1 MIKLPSAFMIRIVP
15 LVAVVVLSGPAGAGE
30 MRGRILVSDRGG
42 KPAAGVTLSAVPWEP
57 PFDEARREAKGGE
70 APKPYAS
77 TASGADGSYLLV
89 VPAEPGREKLF
100 RVRAEGGGV
109 VPVVFEDVFDAAET
123 EDLGEH
129 VLPGAE
135 ALVGKVVD
143 AAGAPVA
150 GAEVTLTPGGVA
162 GDPDM
167 RAATRLAQTA
177 ADGTFRFTEAGA
189 QGNSLTVE
197 KGGFARALEIG
208 LRGGGAPRPVVLASG
223 VSVTG
228 VVHRADKK
236 PAAGALVRLE
246 GRSTTRWVETDAE
259 GRFTIAHAAAGRAT
273 LAVDAGEAGF
283 AALPDVKLPLAEGK
297 TLAATLTVPAT
308 LEGKVVDE
316 KTGRPVPRARL
327 FLKGTGFARLAR
339 GGSDGTFRFRGV
351 PARSYRLTVD
361 EARYVPWVKADL
373 ALAPGETKRL
383 DLALVPGAAITG
395 RIVDENG
402 AAIAGAKGSLA
413 RGGENP
419 MAGLA
424 RMFRRGREASA
435 FRTLPDGTFKASRLA
450 PGDNQ
455 RLVATHPEFERTTVA
470 GLSLPGGVT
479 KSGLAVVM
487 RRGATVSGLVKDGNG
502 QPVADVEVELSQSF
516 SFRGGRGGMTAQ
528 LALAGGPGSR
538 PRAKTGGDGRFE
550 IKGVTAGEYALSARR
565 AGFATERIDPVKVTD
580 QGAEP
585 LTIALAPGATIS
597 GAVRR
602 KTGEGAEGFFVNA
615 GAADRPAMMAGAGS
629 IQPTGADGQFVIE
642 GLRAG
647 QSYDLSV
654 FGGTGLG
661 PQKRGVTAPA
671 DGVEIAV
678 SATGRIG
685 GTALDAR
692 SLRPLT
698 DFSVSYEPE
707 RGGGGN
713 VMRLV
718 NRAAGRASGTGV
730 GEKHVIHAE
739 DGGFQLEDVPAGTWT
754 VAVTARGYQPAHVAS
769 IVVEEGATKE
779 GVEVKATPGGSLKG
793 RVTDAKSGRAVP
805 NAAVTREAAGS
816 GTGSVMGLG
825 RIMGGGDE
833 GEITTDADGRF
844 EVEGLAAGRV
854 KVSAKHPDYADGS
867 EVTDLKEGG
876 VSVEIRLVSGGA
888 LAGTVFSDQKQ
899 PRPGVD
905 VTLAAAGESGFGRIL
920 GGGQSTTTDGAG
932 RFRFDHLGSGRYT
945 VSAGSRGKTSNL
957 VDAVLQAGE
966 SKEDILL
973 SLAAGTTLR
982 GTVSGLPDGWKSG
995 VMVTA
1000 TGADSFFA
1008 STRADAGG
1016 RFEITGVPPGPVT
1029 LRAQAGDGLG
1039 TSRSAMKQVKADDA
1053 VPVLE
1058 TEIVFD
1064 TGFTLSGRVARAGQP
1079 LPNAVVTA
1087 NLQGGGGRQAASRT
1101 DESGAYR
1108 LEGLQVGTYN
1118 VNANSDV
1125 FAGGSTTRKTV
1136 TLNGDQ
1142 TLDLAFPTAR
1152 ISGLVTDGGSK
1163 QPLADATVELGGAA
1177 GAGPFQRM
1185 STTDSNGLFTFTD
1198 IAAQAYTLNVR
1209 KPDYQYDKRN
1219 VSAADDGSSENLAI
1233 ELTRGEG
1240 IGIQVKD
1247 GLYGVPLRGVLARVF
1262 DGAKTSVFTGTLSL
1276 DTNGVGEI
1284 SSLKPGRYSLIVD
1297 ASGYAPAVLDGISV
1311 PSQTVPIT
1319 LTPGGSIDISAGPK
1333 TLATGTAR
1341 ATLKT
1346 ASGVPY
1352 PYTVFNLDGRVA
1364 VSADGSGQKG
1374 FRRIENVAPGGY
1386 TLAVDGGASKVFTVM
1401 EGGLTPVEL
1410 P

>member
-1 MIKLPSAFMIRIVP
+1 MVKFPAAFVSGIVP
-15 LVAVVVLSGPAGAGE
+15 LFASLFLSAPAGAGE
-30 MRGRILVSDRGG
+30 IRGRILVEGRGER
-42 KPAAGVTLSAVPWEP
+42 PASGVTLSAVPWEA
-57 PFDEARREAKGGE
+57 PFDEARREAKAGE
-70 APKPYAS
+70 APKPYA
-77 TASGADGSYLLV
+77 TAVAGADGSFLLSV
-89 VPAEPGREKLF
+89 RAEPGGEKLF
-100 RVRAEGGGV
+100 RVRAEGAGV
-109 VPVVFEDVFDAAET
+109 LPVVFEDVFDAAET
-123 EDLGEH
+123 EDLGER

-143 AAGAPVA
+143 PAGAPVA
-150 GAEVTLTPGGVA
+150 GAEVALTPGGVA

-167 RAATRLAQTA
+167 RAATRQTQTA

-197 KGGFARALEIG
+197 KAGFARALEVG
-208 LRGGGAPRPVVLASG
+208 LRGGAAARPIILAPG
-223 VSVTG
+223 VSVSG
-228 VVHRADKK
+228 FVHRADKK

-246 GRSTTRWVETDAE
+246 GKSTTRWVETDAD

-273 LAVDAGEAGF
+273 LAVDAGDAGF
-283 AALPDVKLPLAEGK
+283 AARPDVKLPLAEGK
-297 TLAATLTVPAT
+297 TLAATLTVPAA
-308 LEGKVVDE
+308 LEGRVVDE

-327 FLKGTGFARLAR
+327 FLKGTDFARLAR
-339 GGSDGTFRFRGV
+339 GGPDGTFRFKGV

-373 ALAPGETKRL
+373 PLAPGETKRL
-383 DLALVPGAAITG
+383 DLALVLGATITG
-395 RIVDENG
+395 RAVDENG
-402 AAIAGAKGSLA
+402 VAIAGAKGALA
-413 RGGENP
+413 RGSENP
-419 MAGLA
+419 MAGIM
-424 RMFRRGREASA
+424 RMFRRGREAQA
-435 FRTLPDGTFKASRLA
+435 FRTLPDGTFKATRLA
-450 PGDNQ
+450 PGDHQ
-455 RLVATHPEFERTTVA
+455 RLVATHPDFERTTVA
-470 GLSLPGGVT
+470 GLSLAGGAT
-479 KSGLAVVM
+479 KAGIAVVM
-487 RRGATVSGLVKDGNG
+487 RRGAAVTGLVKDGNDR
-502 QPVADVEVELSQSF
+502 PVADVEVELGQSF
-516 SFRGGRGGMTAQ
+516 TFRGGRGGMTAQ
-528 LALAGGPGSR
+528 IGFAGGPGSR

-550 IKGVTAGEYALSARR
+550 IKGVAAGEYALSARR

-585 LTIALAPGATIS
+585 LSIVLAPGATIS

-615 GAADRPAMMAGAGS
+615 GASGRPAMLAGAGS
-629 IQPTGADGQFVIE
+629 LQPTGADGQFVIE

-692 SLRPLT
+692 SGRPLT
-698 DFSVSYEPE
+698 DFSVSYEPD
-707 RGGGGN
+707 RSGGGN
-713 VMRLV
+713 VMRIV
-718 NRAAGRASGTGV
+718 SRAVGRASGTGM
-730 GEKHVIHAE
+730 GEKREIHAE
-739 DGGFQLEDVPAGTWT
+739 DGSFVLEDVPAGTWT
-754 VAVTARGYQPAHVAS
+754 VAVTAKGYQPAHVAS
-769 IVVEEGATKE
+769 IVVEEGAAKE
-779 GVEVKATPGGSLKG
+779 GVEVKVTAGGSLKG

-805 NAAVTREAAGS
+805 NATVTHEAAGS
-816 GTGSVMGLG
+816 GPGFG
-825 RIMGGGDE
+825 RLMIGGAGDE
-833 GEITTDADGRF
+833 AEITTDADGRF
-844 EVEGLAAGRV
+844 EIEGLATGRV

-867 EVTDLKEGG
+867 EVADLKESGA
-876 VSVEIRLVSGGA
+876 SVEIRLVAGGA
-888 LAGTVFSDQKQ
+888 LAGTVLSDQKQ
-899 PRPGVD
+899 ALPGVD
-905 VTLAAAGESGFGRIL
+905 VSLAAAGESGFGRFL
-920 GGGQSTTTDGAG
+920 GGGQSTTTDGTG
-932 RFRFDHLGSGRYT
+932 RFRFDHLAAGRYS
-945 VSAGSRGKTSNL
+945 VSAAFRGKTSNL

-966 SKEDILL
+966 SREDVLL
-973 SLAAGTTLR
+973 SLAAGTMLR
-982 GTVSGLPDGWKSG
+982 GTISGLPDGWKNG

-1000 TGADSFFA
+1000 AGADSFFA
-1008 STRADAGG
+1008 STRTGADG
-1016 RFEITGVPPGPVT
+1016 RFEISGVPAGPVT

-1039 TSRSAMKQVKADDA
+1039 TSRSAMKQVRADDA

-1058 TEIVFD
+1058 TEITFD
-1064 TGFTLSGRVARAGQP
+1064 VGFALSGRVTRAGQA

-1108 LEGLQVGTYN
+1108 LEGLQEGTYN

-1136 TLNGDQ
+1136 TLNSDQ
-1142 TLDLAFPTAR
+1142 SLDLTFPTAK
-1152 ISGLVTDGGSK
+1152 ITGIVTDGGSK

-1177 GAGPFQRM
+1177 AAGPFQRT

-1198 IAAQAYTLNVR
+1198 IVPQAYTLNAR
-1209 KPDYQYDKRN
+1209 KPDYQYDKRS
-1219 VSAADDGSSENLAI
+1219 VTAAEDGSSENLTI

-1262 DGAKTSVFTGTLSL
+1262 DGTRAPVFTGTLSL

-1319 LTPGGSIDISAGPK
+1319 LTPGGSIDITAGPK
-1333 TLATGTAR
+1333 TLASGTAH

-1346 ASGVPY
+1346 AAGVPY
-1352 PYTVFNLDGRVA
+1352 PYTVFNLDGRVV
-1364 VSADGSGQKG
+1364 VSADGSGQRG
-1374 FRRIENVAPGGY
+1374 FRRIENVAPGSY
-1386 TLAVDGGASKVFTVM
+1386 TLTVDGGASKVFSVA

>member
-1 MIKLPSAFMIRIVP
+1 
-15 LVAVVVLSGPAGAGE
+15 
-30 MRGRILVSDRGG
+30 
-42 KPAAGVTLSAVPWEP
+42 
-57 PFDEARREAKGGE
+57 
-70 APKPYAS
+70 
-77 TASGADGSYLLV
+77 
-89 VPAEPGREKLF
+89 
-100 RVRAEGGGV
+100 VRAEGGGV
-109 VPVVFEDVFDAAET
+109 VPILFEDVFDAAET
-123 EDLGEH
+123 EDLGER

-135 ALVGKVVD
+135 TLVGKVVD
-143 AAGAPVA
+143 AAGAPIA

-167 RAATRLAQTA
+167 QAATRLTQTS

-189 QGNSLTVE
+189 QSNSITVE
-197 KGGFARALEIG
+197 KAGFARALEVG
-208 LRGGGAPRPVVLASG
+208 LRGGAAARPVVLKPGVSASG
-223 VSVTG
+223 VVL
-228 VVHRADKK
+228 RADKK

-246 GRSTTRWVETDAE
+246 GKPTTRWVETDAE

-273 LAVDAGEAGF
+273 LAVDAGDAGF
-283 AALPDVKLPLAEGK
+283 AARPDVKLPLAEGK
-297 TLAATLTVPAT
+297 TLAATLTVPAA

-327 FLKGTGFARLAR
+327 FLKGTDFARLVR
-339 GGSDGTFRFRGV
+339 GGPDGTFRFRGV

-361 EARYVPWVKADL
+361 EARYVPWVRTDL
-373 ALAPGETKRL
+373 PLAPGETRRL
-383 DLALVPGAAITG
+383 DLALVLGATITG
-395 RIVDENG
+395 RVVDENG
-402 AAIAGAKGSLA
+402 AAIAGAKGSLT
-413 RGGENP
+413 RGSENP
-419 MAGLA
+419 MAGLM

-435 FRTLPDGTFKASRLA
+435 FRTLPDGTFRASRLA

-470 GLSLPGGVT
+470 GLSLAGGATRAGV
-479 KSGLAVVM
+479 AVVM
-487 RRGATVSGLVKDGNG
+487 RRGARVTGLVKDGNG
-502 QPVADVEVELSQSF
+502 QPVADVEVELGQSF

-528 LALAGGPGSR
+528 IGLAGGPGSR

-550 IKGVTAGEYALSARR
+550 IKGVTPGEYSLSARR

-585 LTIALAPGATIS
+585 LSIALAPGATIS
-597 GAVRR
+597 GTVRR

-615 GAADRPAMMAGAGS
+615 GGTGRPAMIAGGGA

-671 DGVEIAV
+671 EGVEIAV
-678 SATGRIG
+678 TGTGRIA

-692 SLRPLT
+692 SGRPLT
-698 DFSVSYEPE
+698 DFSVSFESD
-707 RGGGGN
+707 RGGGGGN
-713 VMRLV
+713 VMRFV
-718 NRAAGRASGTGV
+718 GRAAGRAAGTGI
-730 GEKHVIHAE
+730 GEKRAIHAE
-739 DGGFQLEDVPAGTWT
+739 DGNFVLEDVPAGTWT
-754 VAVTARGYQPAHVAS
+754 VAVTAKGYQPAHVGS
-769 IVVEEGATKE
+769 IAVEEGATRE
-779 GVEVKATPGGSLKG
+779 GVEVKVTAGGSLKG
-793 RVTDAKSGRAVP
+793 RVSDAKSGRAVP
-805 NAAVTREAAGS
+805 NATVTHEAAGS
-816 GTGSVMGLG
+816 GPGFG
-825 RIMGGGDE
+825 RIMVGGAGDE
-833 GEITTDADGRF
+833 AEITTDADGRF
-844 EVEGLAAGRV
+844 EVEGLATGRV

-867 EVTDLKEGG
+867 EVADLKEGG
-876 VSVEIRLVSGGA
+876 ASVEIRLASGGA
-888 LAGTVFSDQKQ
+888 LAGTVLSDQKQ
-899 PRPGVD
+899 PLSGVD
-905 VTLAAAGESGFGRIL
+905 VSLAAAGESGFGRLL
-920 GGGQSTTTDGAG
+920 GGGQATTTDGTG
-932 RFRFDHLGSGRYT
+932 RFRFDHLAAGRYS
-945 VSAGSRGKTSNL
+945 VSAVFRGKTSNL
-957 VDAVLQAGE
+957 VDTVLQAGE
-966 SKEDILL
+966 SKEGVLL
-973 SLAAGTTLR
+973 SLSAGTALR
-982 GTVSGLPDGWKSG
+982 GTVSGLPDGWKSS

-1008 STRADAGG
+1008 STRAGADG
-1016 RFEITGVPPGPVT
+1016 RFEITGVPAGPVT

-1064 TGFTLSGRVARAGQP
+1064 VGFTISGRVSRAGQP

-1108 LEGLQVGTYN
+1108 LEGLQEGTYN

-1125 FAGGSTTRKTV
+1125 FAGGSTTRRTV

-1142 TLDLAFPTAR
+1142 SLDLTFPTAK
-1152 ISGLVTDGGSK
+1152 ITGIVTDGGSK

-1198 IAAQAYTLNVR
+1198 INPQAYTLNVR

-1219 VSAADDGSSENLAI
+1219 VTAAEDGSSENLAI

-1262 DGAKTSVFTGTLSL
+1262 DGTRAPVFTGTLAL

-1284 SSLKPGRYSLIVD
+1284 PSLKPGRYSLIVD
-1297 ASGYAPAVLDGISV
+1297 ASGYAPAVLDGVSV
-1311 PSQTVPIT
+1311 PSQTVPVT
-1319 LTPGGSIDISAGPK
+1319 LTPGGSIDITAGPK
-1333 TLATGTAR
+1333 TLATGTAH

-1346 ASGVPY
+1346 AAGAPY
-1352 PYTVFNLDGRVA
+1352 PYTVFNIDGRVV
-1364 VSADGSGQKG
+1364 VSADGSGQRG
-1374 FRRIENVAPGGY
+1374 FRRIENVAPGSY
-1386 TLAVDGGASKVFTVM
+1386 TLTVDGGGASKVFSVA